1 VGHERV
7 LSAFCD
13 NRVAALELADAK
25 QTARCIRLL
34 HAANSNVFPR
44 GRVKRSDQSERSSAC
59 RCSALD
65 AVWPMPSGEF
75 ELAHM
80 PRDAT
85 QGRACTFLSHEIG
98 APACT
103 DIAQVCLII
112 KQEKRCLYFIL
123 ILGLCAF
130 CLLPFARSRRRSS
143 REGDIQGPRK
153 TVFSNPS
160 CGPGHSEVYR
170 CFSTR
175 NARRVR

>member
-13 NRVAALELADAK
+13 NCVAVE
-25 QTARCIRLL
+25 
-34 HAANSNVFPR
+34 NS
-44 GRVKRSDQSERSSAC
+44 
-59 RCSALD
+59 
-65 AVWPMPSGEF
+65 PMPSKRPGASVF
-75 ELAHM
+75 FMRRTLTSSPGVGSSDPIKVNVRRHVVARRSTRFGPCRVGNSSLRICH
-80 PRDAT
+80 AT
-85 QGRACTFLSHEIG
+85 QRKAGRALFLSHEIG

-143 REGDIQGPRK
+143 REGDIHGPRK